1 MTDNRILFLASNFRK
16 KIEQAQRKG
25 LFINT
30 SLAKFPFQ
38 CCGNASTLLAEFLM
52 QSGVESLWI
61 SSENPDTYE
70 THAWLVVK
78 DNRVKFPHHCFD
90 DVSDNIKNLLNK
102 YAGESSLNRSEPT
115 RYDKQDIENG
125 LIIDITGD
133 QFNEPPVY
141 VGYMNGFYKQF
152 DFLAAY
158 EHESLLDGELI
169 KLYNIILSQNS
180 INKIDLA

>member
-1 MTDNRILFLASNFRK
+1 MTDNKILFLASNFRR

-30 SLAKFPFQ
+30 SLAKFPIQ
-38 CCGNASTLLAEFLM
+38 CCGNASTLLAEFLI
-52 QSGVESLWI
+52 QNGVETLWI

-70 THAWLVVK
+70 THAWLVVT
-78 DNRVKFPHHCFD
+78 DNRAKSPHHCFD
-90 DVSDNIKNLLNK
+90 DVPDNIISLLNK
-102 YAGESSLNRSEPT
+102 YAGESPLNCSEPA

-133 QFNEPPVY
+133 QFNEPSVY
-141 VGYMNGFYKQF
+141 VGYINDFYKQF

-158 EHESLLDGELI
+158 EHESLLDEELI
-169 KLYNIILSQNS
+169 KLYNIILSQ
-180 INKIDLA
+180 